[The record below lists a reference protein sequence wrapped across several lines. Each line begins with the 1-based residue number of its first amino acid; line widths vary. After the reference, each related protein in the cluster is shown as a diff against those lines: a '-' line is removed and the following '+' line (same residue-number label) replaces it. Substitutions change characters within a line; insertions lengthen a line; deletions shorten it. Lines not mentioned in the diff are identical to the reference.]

1 MRAIDVQLLN
11 QSAVLDNLL
20 QEACQC
26 LHCPVN
32 IILVQVLGLK
42 NLSALQNSEGSSIL
56 KYNFINSSS
65 IGTVSSGHVR
75 WPLMCPL
82 REAPL

>member
-32 IILVQVLGLK
+32 FILVQVLGLK
-42 NLSALQNSEGSSIL
+42 NLSALRNSEVSAFRSIL
-56 KYNFINSSS
+56 EYNFINSAS
-65 IGTVSSGHVR
+65 IGTGGR
-75 WPLMCPL
+75 
-82 REAPL
+82 